1 MTPDLLQ
8 QLEQKV
14 AHAVEIIELLRLQVE
29 ELEEQNINLKADQ
42 EKWRHD
48 LMSLLKRFDHIDGN
62 ARSLAS
68 HSLVKSTKSPEE
80 ELVSA

>member
-48 LMSLLKRFDHIDGN
+48 LMNLLKRFDQIDGN
-62 ARSLAS
+62 ARSLTALK
-68 HSLVKSTKSPEE
+68 SLKTQEE
-80 ELVSA
+80 ELASV